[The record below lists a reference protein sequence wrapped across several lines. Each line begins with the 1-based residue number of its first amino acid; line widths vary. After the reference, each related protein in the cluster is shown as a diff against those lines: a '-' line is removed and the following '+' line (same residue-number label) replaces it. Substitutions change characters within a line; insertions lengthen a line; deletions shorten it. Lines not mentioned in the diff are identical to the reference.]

1 MDKFERFEKWLREN
15 GADFQMVR
23 LITRFITSLSYV
35 VLFFVKFIMII
46 RLQPIRPRVF
56 RHNLLFAIM

>member
-46 RLQPIRPRVF
+46 RLLPIRPRDF